1 LHRALD
7 RDPSSGPP
15 PGGAPR
21 APARSAPRNFAAIA
35 AATAAAA
42 IAALACAPAG
52 CATTTGPLTREVIR
66 PAAPDDAA
74 DAYLQ
79 DLLRR
84 AHKLRLAERLEWRR
98 LGHWRTTLTGFLES
112 EADGPNFFLSPHGK
126 TNPGAEL
133 DATLRG
139 FFATLPANAPQEAQH
154 PICQFPARYRWLD
167 QELRFDPARLPKPAC
182 PRYEEFLR
190 ETAADRL
197 TFVFSSYYMNNPAS
211 VFGHTFVRIVRR
223 GEVSEDRREL
233 LDRAIEFSA
242 TVDTQ
247 NALVYGVKGLLG
259 GFPGTFR
266 NVPYHFK
273 VRQYNDY
280 ESRDLYEYEL
290 ALTREE
296 IDTFLAHLWELGSTF
311 FDYFYISENCSYHL
325 LGALE
330 AARPSLRLLDHMHW
344 PVIPADTIK
353 ALYANPGL
361 VTGVRFRPSLRLQ
374 FQARLRSL
382 DGGAQAL
389 VDELAHDPRTR
400 LELPKPRAVEV
411 LDAAQDLIDM
421 RYAKA
426 LTHEV
431 DSAPARTKQVLL
443 ERRAAMAVQSDPP
456 SVTIPWQRQP
466 QLGHHS
472 RRIGVGYGLDDA
484 GAQSLV
490 LEGRLALH
498 DLADPTPGYPE
509 LSQLE
514 FLPTRL
520 RVDLGD
526 GHVTLDSISLVR
538 LISLTAQTRF
548 DRKISWKVDAGVVH
562 VADDACDDCYA
573 GRLVLGTGAT
583 FTFANDA
590 VALFGTL
597 DTHLASGPHL
607 QGIRDLPLRAGLGP
621 AAGVRLRL
629 ASRLV
634 SLTTGELIWLPA
646 QRPTALWQA
655 RSILRLGVG
664 RVLGLGLEGTLDERA
679 LTGQALTML
688 YF

>member
-1 LHRALD
+1 MRRLLVA
-7 RDPSSGPP
+7 S
-15 PGGAPR
+15 
-21 APARSAPRNFAAIA
+21 AIA
-35 AATAAAA
+35 CAAA
-42 IAALACAPAG
+42 G
-52 CATTTGPLTREVIR
+52 CSTTVGPLTREVIH
-66 PAAPDDAA
+66 PLAPSSEA

-79 DLLRR
+79 ELLRR
-84 AHKLRLAERLEWRR
+84 AHRTKLADRVEWRR
-98 LGHWRTTLTGFLES
+98 LGHWHSTLTGFLES

-139 FFATLPANAPQEAQH
+139 FFATLPGNAPEATQH

-167 QELRFDPARLPKPAC
+167 RELGFDPARLPKPAC
-182 PRYEEFLR
+182 PRYEKFLR
-190 ETAADRL
+190 DTDADRL

-211 VFGHTFVRIVRR
+211 VFGHTFVRIIRR
-223 GEVSEDRREL
+223 GEVSEERREL

-242 TVDTQ
+242 TVDTN
-247 NALVYGVKGLLG
+247 NALIYGLKGLLG
-259 GFPGTFR
+259 AFPGTFR
-266 NVPYHFK
+266 DTPYHFK

-290 ALTREE
+290 AFTREE

-311 FDYFYISENCSYHL
+311 FDYYYISENCSYHL

-330 AARPSLRLLDHMHW
+330 VVRPSLQLLRHMHW
-344 PVIPADTIK
+344 PAIPADTIK

-361 VTGVRFRPSLRLQ
+361 VSRVRFRPSLRLQ
-374 FQARLRSL
+374 FEARLRGL
-382 DGGAQAL
+382 DGGALAAI
-389 VDELAHDPRTR
+389 ERLAHDPTAK
-400 LELPKPRAVEV
+400 LDLPKPRAVEV

-421 RYAKA
+421 RFAKT
-426 LTHEV
+426 LTHEA
-431 DSAPARTKQVLL
+431 DSGPARTKQVLL
-443 ERRAAMAVQSDPP
+443 ERRAALAVPSDPL
-456 SVTIPWQRQP
+456 SVEMPLRRQP

-472 RRIGVGYGLDDA
+472 RRIGLGYALDDA

-490 LEGRLALH
+490 AEARLALH

-514 FLPTRL
+514 FLPTRV
-520 RVDLGD
+520 RVDLED
-526 GHVTLDSISLVR
+526 GHVTLDSLSLVR
-538 LISLTAQTRF
+538 LISLSTQTRF

-562 VADDACDDCYA
+562 VADEACDDCYA
-573 GRLVLGTGAT
+573 GRLVLGTGAA
-583 FTFANDA
+583 FALAGDA

-597 DTHLASGPHL
+597 DAHLASGPHL
-607 QGIRDLPLRAGLGP
+607 QGIRDLPIRAGLGP

-629 ASRLV
+629 APRLV

-646 QRPTALWQA
+646 QQPTALWQA

-664 RVLGLGLEGTLDERA
+664 RLLGFGLEGTLDERA
-679 LTGQALTML
+679 LTGQVLTML

>member
-1 LHRALD
+1 MLRAL
-7 RDPSSGPP
+7 GP
-15 PGGAPR
+15 AP
-21 APARSAPRNFAAIA
+21 A
-35 AATAAAA
+35 AATVAAAVA
-42 IAALACAPAG
+42 AALVAGAPAG
-52 CATTTGPLTREVIR
+52 CATTVGPLTREVIR
-66 PAAPDDAA
+66 PLAPGDDR

-79 DLLRR
+79 ELLRR
-84 AHKLRLAERLEWRR
+84 AHAARLAERTEWRR
-98 LGHWRTTLTGFLES
+98 LGHWRRTLTGFLES

-126 TNPGAEL
+126 TSPGSEL

-139 FFATLPANAPQEAQH
+139 FFAALPDGAPETAQH

-167 QELRFDPARLPKPAC
+167 KELRFDPARLPRPPC
-182 PRYEEFLR
+182 PRYEKFLE

-223 GEVSEDRREL
+223 GEVSEDQREL

-242 TVDTQ
+242 TVDTR
-247 NALVYGVKGLLG
+247 NALFYGLKGVFG
-259 GFPGTFR
+259 AFPGTFR
-266 NVPYHFK
+266 NTPYHFK

-311 FDYFYISENCSYHL
+311 FDYYYISENCSYHL

-330 AARPSLRLLDHMHW
+330 AIRPDLHLLRHMHW
-344 PVIPADTIK
+344 PAIPADTIK

-361 VTGVRFRPSLRLQ
+361 VKGVRFRPSLRLQ
-374 FQARLRSL
+374 FQARLRGL
-382 DGGAQAL
+382 GGNAL
-389 VDELAHDPRTR
+389 AAIDQLAHDPRAP
-400 LELPKPRAVEV
+400 LELPRPQAVEV

-426 LTHEV
+426 LTHER
-431 DSAPARTKQVLL
+431 DSGPARHKQVLL
-443 ERRAAMAVQSDPP
+443 QRRAALAVP
-456 SVTIPWQRQP
+456 SEPLQVEAPWHRQP

-472 RRIGVGYGLDDA
+472 RRAGVGYALDDSGGQA
-484 GAQSLV
+484 LV

-520 RVDLGD
+520 RIDLKEPGT
-526 GHVTLDSISLVR
+526 GGVTLDSISLVR
-538 LISLTAQTRF
+538 LVSLSAQTRF
-548 DRKISWKVDAGVVH
+548 DRKISWKADAGVVH
-562 VADDACDDCYA
+562 VADEACDDCYA
-573 GRLVLGTGAT
+573 GRLVLGTGAA
-583 FTFANDA
+583 FTFAGDA
-590 VALFGTL
+590 VTLFGTV

-607 QGIRDLPLRAGLGP
+607 QGIRDLPIRAGVGP
-621 AAGVRLRL
+621 AAGLRLRL

-634 SLTTGELIWLPA
+634 SLTTGELIWLPV

-655 RSILRLGVG
+655 RSILRLGVT
-664 RVLGLGLEGTLDERA
+664 RALGFGLEATLDARA
-679 LTGQALTML
+679 LVGQATTLL

>member
-1 LHRALD
+1 M
-7 RDPSSGPP
+7 
-15 PGGAPR
+15 
-21 APARSAPRNFAAIA
+21 
-35 AATAAAA
+35 
-42 IAALACAPAG
+42 LACAAAG
-52 CATTTGPLTREVIR
+52 CATTVGPLTREVLR
-66 PAAPDDAA
+66 PLDPGAGTDAG
-74 DAYLQ
+74 AYLQ
-79 DLLRR
+79 ELLQR
-84 AHKLRLAERLEWRR
+84 AHKLRLADRREWRR

-126 TNPGAEL
+126 TSPGAEL

-139 FFATLPANAPQEAQH
+139 FFATLPANAPEQTQH

-167 QELRFDPARLPKPAC
+167 KELRFDPARLPRPPC
-182 PRYEEFLR
+182 PRYEKFVE
-190 ETAADRL
+190 EVAADRL

-211 VFGHTFVRIVRR
+211 VFGHTFVRIIRR

-247 NALVYGVKGLLG
+247 NALIYGIKGLLG
-259 GFPGTFR
+259 AFPGTFR
-266 NVPYHFK
+266 NTPYHFK

-280 ESRDLYEYEL
+280 EARDLFEYQL
-290 ALTREE
+290 AFTREE
-296 IDTFLAHLWELGSTF
+296 IDTFVAHLWELGSTF

-330 AARPSLRLLDHMHW
+330 VARPSLQLLEHMHW
-344 PVIPADTIK
+344 PAIPADTIK

-361 VTGVRFRPSLRLQ
+361 VSGARFRPSLRLQ
-374 FQARLRSL
+374 FLARLRGL
-382 DGGAQAL
+382 DNGALAAI
-389 VDELAHDPRTR
+389 DRLAHDPRTK
-400 LELPKPRAVEV
+400 LELPKSRAVEV
-411 LDAAQDLIDM
+411 LDAAQDLIDI
-421 RYAKA
+421 RFAKV

-443 ERRAAMAVQSDPP
+443 ERRAALAVP
-456 SVTIPWQRQP
+456 SEPLHVEAPWHRQP

-472 RRIGVGYGLDDA
+472 RRIGAGYALDDA
-484 GAQSLV
+484 GAQALV

-498 DLADPTPGYPE
+498 DLADPTPGYPD

-520 RVDLGD
+520 RIDLEDGD
-526 GHVTLDSISLVR
+526 VTLDSLSLVR
-538 LISLTAQTRF
+538 LVSLSAQTRF

-573 GRLVLGTGAT
+573 GRFVLGTGTT
-583 FTFANDA
+583 FTFADDA
-590 VALFGTL
+590 VALFGTV
-597 DTHLASGPHL
+597 DAHLAAGPHL
-607 QGIRDLPLRAGLGP
+607 QGIRDLPIRAGFGP
-621 AAGVRLRL
+621 AAGLRLRL
-629 ASRLV
+629 APRLV
-634 SLTTGELIWLPA
+634 SLTTGELIWLPV

-655 RSILRLGVG
+655 RSILRLGLG
-664 RVLGLGLEGTLDERA
+664 RVLGLSLEGTVDAHA
-679 LTGQALTML
+679 LTGQVMTLL